1 MVYYIIP
8 VKFYNLKYC
17 NLTQSHMIRIQ
28 NLYTVSF
35 TKKCLICLP
44 DEKFLKAGIMR
55 AEK

>member
-44 DEKFLKAGIMR
+44 DEKFLKAGILR